1 MKTRI
6 YRFAI
11 TICATF
17 ALSSCSDFLERSA
30 QNLIIPTTAS
40 QYKELLQGE
49 GYFKDFNKQTY
60 FLNYMT
66 DDMEYIDY
74 KVENQYV
81 SSSTEI
87 LNYVYCWANEIEHD
101 SFSDGIYAWLYS
113 QILVANTC
121 LNGIDDIDGTEVEK
135 KTLQGQALFQRA
147 YAYFILV
154 NTYGYPYN
162 SSSAINPC
170 FPLRLSPTPSSDVY
184 PLENSHRVWEQI
196 ESDIQQAVILL
207 DGYTSVSKYEINHY
221 AALLLA
227 SRVELYMEKYT
238 EAAQYA
244 TQLLAKKDKLYN
256 ISTKGV
262 VEPSGTRSKESIGFL
277 DYNSNPEILWN
288 FCERGNANEAYM
300 LYNQMSIMEGV
311 GFRISQPEPNDEK
324 GTLLGGYLKEENKIS
339 NDLADKRRCYFFNL
353 CHYLGAFYPDHEMAQ
368 YGPDFVA
375 YMYFSMGMP
384 TMAYNSSILKYDYN
398 DSSNTMQQAF
408 RTAEAYL
415 NLAEA
420 YARQA
425 TPDTNK
431 ALYYLNEL
439 RKNRIENYQNL
450 TMADFSTTDKL
461 IQFIWDE
468 RRRELCF
475 EECHR
480 WWDLRRTTQPQL
492 KHKWINET
500 IYTLKQGDE
509 AYVLSIPKAERD
521 FDNSIT
527 NKRPV
532 RLPNNN

>member
-6 YRFAI
+6 YRLAI
-11 TICATF
+11 AACATF

-30 QNLIIPTTAS
+30 QDLIIPTTAS

-60 FLNYMT
+60 FLSYMT

-74 KVENQYV
+74 KMEDQYTSPNIEV
-81 SSSTEI
+81 
-87 LNYVYCWANEIEHD
+87 LNYIYCWGNEIEND
-101 SFSDGIYAWLYS
+101 SFTDNLYAWLYS

-121 LNGIDDIDGTEVEK
+121 LSEMNDIDGTESEK
-135 KTLQGQALFQRA
+135 KILQGQSLFQRA

-162 SSSAINPC
+162 SNSATNRC
-170 FPLRLSPTPSSDVY
+170 FPLRLNPTPSSDIY
-184 PLENSHRVWEQI
+184 PLENSRRVWEQI
-196 ESDIQQAVILL
+196 ESDIQQAVKLL
-207 DGYTSVSKYEINHY
+207 EGYTTVSKYEINYY

-238 EAAQYA
+238 ETEQYA
-244 TQLLAKKDKLYN
+244 TLLLEKKHELYD
-256 ISTKGV
+256 ISIKGV
-262 VEPSGTRSKESIGFL
+262 VEPGGTRSKDAIGFL

-288 FCERGNANEAYM
+288 FCERNYSTDAYG
-300 LYNQMSIMEGV
+300 LYNPMAMREGI
-311 GFRISQPEPNDEK
+311 GFRISQPEPNDGK
-324 GTLLGGYLKEENKIS
+324 GTLLGCYLKEENKIS
-339 NDLADKRRCYFFNL
+339 DDLADKRRCYFFNL
-353 CHYLGAFYPDHEMAQ
+353 CHYLGAFYPDHETYQ
-368 YGPDFVA
+368 YGPDFVI
-375 YMYFSMGMP
+375 YMYMSMGMLN
-384 TMAYNSSILKYDYN
+384 MAYNSSILKYDYN

-425 TPDTNK
+425 APDTDK

-439 RKNRIENYQNL
+439 RRNRIENYQNL
-450 TMADFSTTDKL
+450 TMADFGSTDKL

-480 WWDLRRTTQPQL
+480 WWDLRRTTQPKL
-492 KHKWINET
+492 EHKWIDET
-500 IYTLKQGDE
+500 LYTLNQGDE
-509 AYVLSIPKAERD
+509 AYTLSVPRAERN
-521 FDNSIT
+521 FDSSIV